1 MVTVAN
7 AFDKAL
13 KLINEGYA
21 KYSGEVDQSVY
32 DNLRCRKEK
41 QARWFIRVTPRRRI
55 LYCVG
60 CTKECI
66 LTNPTGFQAVIPI
79 EAKYMTRVAIGTVP
93 LISDEEL
100 LATKKTLTIPEVM
113 SVCRVEERKVR
124 SLIDNGDL
132 MATKDTPV
140 RVHSSSVKEY
150 LERTR

>member
-1 MVTVAN
+1 MVTVAS

-21 KYSGEVDQSVY
+21 KYTGEVDQSVY
-32 DNLRCRKEK
+32 DELRCRKEK
-41 QARWFIRVTPRRRI
+41 QARWFIRVMPKRRI

-66 LTNPTGFQAVIPI
+66 LTNPPGFQAMIPI
-79 EAKYMTRVAIGTVP
+79 EAKYSARIAIGTVP

-113 SVCRVEERKVR
+113 AVCRVEERKVR
-124 SLIDNGDL
+124 SLIDNGEL
-132 MATKDTPV
+132 VATRDTPV

-150 LERTR
+150 LENIR